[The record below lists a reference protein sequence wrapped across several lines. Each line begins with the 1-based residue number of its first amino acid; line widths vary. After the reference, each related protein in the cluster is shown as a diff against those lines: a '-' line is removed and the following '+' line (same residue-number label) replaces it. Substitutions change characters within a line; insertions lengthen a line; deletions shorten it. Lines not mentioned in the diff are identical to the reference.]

1 MIELGSLLYKIKFAA
16 LRGGRRPMSNPI
28 ITKLIEEMN
37 ELPDDLQQ
45 QVLEF
50 VETLR
55 QQHIR
60 TSSNAWDVLESL
72 MGTVEAPADWSA
84 EHDHYLYG
92 TPKHQDTES

>member
-1 MIELGSLLYKIKFAA
+1 MSDAIVTKI
-16 LRGGRRPMSNPI
+16 
-28 ITKLIEEMN
+28 IEEMN

-55 QQHIR
+55 QQHLA
-60 TSSNAWDVLESL
+60 TSSNAWDILESL
-72 MGTVEAPADWSA
+72 TGTVEAPIDWSA

-92 TPKHQDTES
+92 TPKRQM